1 MGIKFSN
8 VHKDKQNDSVAAAP
22 SIAAPFSTQ
31 IAHIGAVHIVLTEG
45 RCCLVSTFAMFK
57 YIFCYG
63 VIQFT
68 SVIVLYKMVLE
79 LADYQYLW
87 ADLGMNN

>member
-1 MGIKFSN
+1 
-8 VHKDKQNDSVAAAP
+8 
-22 SIAAPFSTQ
+22 
-31 IAHIGAVHIVLTEG
+31 
-45 RCCLVSTFAMFK
+45 MFK
-57 YIFCYG
+57 YMFCYG